1 MSRFGCHGSVYVCF
15 MFITRP
21 GRPYKRLSLV
31 RRQVA
36 GGTYKEQ
43 QQQRSD
49 DDSLQG
55 EKGKREIRITA
66 LTLRSLLQDR
76 FITVTILQGT

>member
-1 MSRFGCHGSVYVCF
+1 MIILLVLCLGLVAMNLF
-15 MFITRP
+15 MIVLC
-21 GRPYKRLSLV
+21 PYKRLSLV